1 MPAIAAHC
9 TAGIFQQTKN
19 AQRHALLAVYRPAG
33 IIQRLRIKRQR
44 IAALYFPAAVVQPA
58 VQIEPQLLLAV
69 ELPRLD
75 VIKAAGGDS
84 QRLAR
89 QPFAAGVIDG
99 AGVLA
104 VSGPLYGQLPL
115 CRDLTAA
122 VIDILLDAQRQVVC
136 RLQYTFS
143 VAQPVRRKLC
153 SLQALHTAF
162 RIVKTAADR
171 LPAALTAHPALRVD
185 DILCLQHLRR
195 LTENSPLAVIQFAG
209 ELHIQA
215 AQRVDGA
222 LSIEQTGGAHLRAAI
237 AGQGAVLVIPA
248 PRQIQRKRLAAQH
261 HPCGAVGQLASL
273 QRQIAAA
280 LQGAA
285 VIIEQAGC
293 SAVNG
298 KGLLR
303 GQFAGT
309 IEDIASRIQRQPSAG
324 LQPPAG
330 IVERLRVGGD
340 LPATLCGAALIVPIA
355 IGVDGE
361 CAAAFKPAA
370 GVAQPLLRRQVRILP
385 GDHLALSVIEA
396 LRR

>member
-33 IIQRLRIKRQR
+33 IVQRLCVKLKRLATLHFPIAVIQR
-44 IAALYFPAAVVQPA
+44 IAQRKALLF
-58 VQIEPQLLLAV
+58 LAV
-69 ELPRLD
+69 EQPALRI
-75 VIKAAGGDS
+75 VECAGGDS
-84 QRLAR
+84 QPLAG
-89 QPFAAGVIDG
+89 QPLTASVIDAAGVFAVFG
-99 AGVLA
+99 TRNSKLPLRRNLA
-104 VSGPLYGQLPL
+104 V
-115 CRDLTAA
+115 AI
-122 VIDILLDAQRQVVC
+122 IDILLDAQRQVVC

-171 LPAALTAHPALRVD
+171 LPAALTAHPATGVENVLR
-185 DILCLQHLRR
+185 LQYLRR
-195 LTENSPLAVIQFAG
+195 LTKNPPLAVIQLAG
-209 ELHIQA
+209 ELHVQA
-215 AQRVDGA
+215 AKCVDGA
-222 LSIEQTGGAHLRAAI
+222 LGIEQTGSAHLGAPIAGKRAALVVPA
-237 AGQGAVLVIPA
+237 AGQVQG
-248 PRQIQRKRLAAQH
+248 KRLPTEH
-261 HPCGAVGQLASL
+261 HTGGAVGQLAPL
-273 QRQIAAA
+273 KRQVAAA

-309 IEDIASRIQRQPSAG
+309 VEDIACGVKRQASAG

-355 IGVDGE
+355 ISVDGE
-361 CAAAFKPAA
+361 CAAAFKPAG

-385 GDHLALSVIEA
+385 GDHLALSVIET